1 MNRKILTSLFLIT
14 FFVSHGIAQNIYF
27 RASAPSTVAKGEQFR
42 LSYTINTEGTDLNVP
57 ENIKGFDV
65 LYGPSISSS
74 YSTTIIN
81 GKSSSE
87 SSITYTYILQAKSE
101 GTYTLPAASIKVGG
115 KTYSSNSPR
124 VTVVPPDKNS
134 QARQQQQQGI
144 QRPQAVTSSSSPGKI
159 SPNDAFIRAIIS
171 KTKVHEQEAFLVTF
185 RFYTRLGVQDIGQ
198 VQFPEFEGFMVE
210 EVEMPQNQQ
219 LRVENYNGQNYYAVD
234 LKKSL
239 LFPQR
244 PGNLVIPQ
252 GKIEMVFQVPSGIS
266 SFFGE
271 EMTAVKKTVTTKPIN
286 IHVESLPTPKPGNF
300 SNGVGSFS
308 MSSSI
313 TSHHVKAN
321 EAITIKVLI
330 SGTGNTKLIKNPE
343 FEFPNEI
350 ESYDPKIT
358 QNVKVTE
365 NGLSGTKTIE
375 YLIIPRY
382 EGSYKIPAVTMSYF
396 DTRTNSYKTLS
407 TQEFSLKVD
416 KDPNAGKGGS
426 SSNYGNQKDLLAQQ
440 DIRYLKTDPYLFQSV
455 NDFLFGSFTYLLWY
469 LLPTLLFLAFSIAYR
484 KQIKENANLALL
496 RTKKANKVAN
506 KRLKLAKKYLL
517 AQDKPHFYEEILRAV
532 WGYLSDKLSIPV
544 ANLNRDNIEI
554 ELARY
559 GADSKLTDSFMHI
572 LDTSEFARY
581 APAESSDAMDQTYQT
596 TVQAIGQMEDVAKT
610 RRKNK

>member
-1 MNRKILTSLFLIT
+1 T
-14 FFVSHGIAQNIYF
+14 
-27 RASAPSTVAKGEQFR
+27 TV
-42 LSYTINTEGTDLNVP
+42 
-57 ENIKGFDV
+57 
-65 LYGPSISSS
+65 
-74 YSTTIIN
+74 IN

-101 GTYTLPAASIKVGG
+101 GTYSLPAASIKVNG
-115 KTYSSNSPR
+115 KAYSSNSPR

-144 QRPQAVTSSSSPGKI
+144 QRPQAVASSSSPGRI

-210 EVEMPQNQQ
+210 EVNIPQNQQ
-219 LRVENYNGQNYYAVD
+219 LKVESYNGQNYYAVD

-244 PGNLVIPQ
+244 SGNLVIPQ
-252 GKIEMVFQVPSGIS
+252 GKIEMVFQVPSGVS

-321 EAITIKVLI
+321 DAVTIKVVI

-343 FEFPNEI
+343 FNLPEEI

-358 QNVKVTE
+358 QNVQVTE

-375 YLIIPRY
+375 YLVIPRY
-382 EGSYKIPAVTMSYF
+382 EGNYKIPAVTMSYF
-396 DTRTNSYKTLS
+396 DTRSNSYKTLS

-426 SSNYGNQKDLLAQQ
+426 SSNYGNQRDLLAQQ
-440 DIRYLKTDPYLFQSV
+440 DIHYLKTEPYVFQSI
-455 NDFLFGSFTYLLWY
+455 NNFLFGSWAYYLWY
-469 LLPTLLFLAFSIAYR
+469 LLPTVLFAGFSFAYR
-484 KQIKENANLALL
+484 KQIRENANLVLL

-506 KRLKLAKKYLL
+506 KRLKLAKKYLQ
-517 AQDKPHFYEEILRAV
+517 AQDKSGFYEEILRAV

-554 ELARY
+554 EL
-559 GADSKLTDSFMHI
+559 I
-572 LDTSEFARY
+572 
-581 APAESSDAMDQTYQT
+581 
-596 TVQAIGQMEDVAKT
+596 
-610 RRKNK
+610 

>member
-1 MNRKILTSLFLIT
+1 MNRKILTFLFLIT
-14 FFVSHGIAQNIYF
+14 FCAFSSFGESINF
-27 RASAPSTVAKGEQFR
+27 RASAPSTVAKGQQFR

-57 ENIKGFDV
+57 ESIKGFDV

-101 GTYTLPAASIKVGG
+101 GTYSLPAASIKVNG
-115 KTYSSNSPR
+115 KTYSSNSAR

-134 QARQQQQQGI
+134 QIRQQQQQQGI
-144 QRPQAVTSSSSPGKI
+144 QRPQAVASSSTPGKI

-210 EVEMPQNQQ
+210 EVDMPQNQQ

-244 PGNLVIPQ
+244 SGNLVIPQ
-252 GKIEMVFQVPSGIS
+252 GKIEMVFQVPSGVS

-286 IHVESLPTPKPGNF
+286 IRVESLPTPKPGNF

-321 EAITIKVLI
+321 EAVTIKVVI

-343 FEFPNEI
+343 FELPDEI

-365 NGLSGTKTIE
+365 NGLSGSKTIE

-396 DTRTNSYKTLS
+396 DTHSKSYKTLS

-416 KDPNAGKGGS
+416 KDPNAAKGGA

-440 DIRYLKTDPYLFQSV
+440 DIRYLKTEPYAFQSI
-455 NDFLFGSFTYLLWY
+455 NDFLFDSWTYYLWY
-469 LLPTLLFLAFSIAYR
+469 LLPAFLFVGFSIAYR
-484 KQIKENANLALL
+484 KQIKENANLVLL
-496 RTKKANKVAN
+496 RNKKANKVAN

-517 AQDKPHFYEEILRAV
+517 GQDKSSFYEEILRAV
-532 WGYLSDKLSIPV
+532 WGYLSDKLTIPV

-554 ELARY
+554 ELTKY
-559 GADSKLTDSFMHI
+559 GADDMLRSDFMYI

-581 APAESSDAMDQTYQT
+581 APAESTDAMDKLYQT
-596 TVQAIGQMEDVAKT
+596 TVEAIGKMENAAKAK
-610 RRKNK
+610 RKQ